1 MNLVVTR
8 CHCVCN
14 SLNLSCGCYCGGSF
28 RFDVDGPIANGG
40 DDVGACIYLSR
51 FPPRTI
57 GLNYDG
63 LKKGSVMIFFLP
75 GLLLSYYWSMRIG
88 FATRE
93 KQPMA
98 NPTVKLLFLHSGC
111 CFELVRTPPWWPR
124 HQQLHPGSW
133 SAEAP
138 QIWLTESWMHA
149 TMRNWAWFM
158 GRGRMESY
166 IYIIYLYFDR
176 WLGYV
181 VLCV

>member
-1 MNLVVTR
+1 MVVHSGSTWMDPSPMVATMWGLVFILV
-8 CHCVCN
+8 
-14 SLNLSCGCYCGGSF
+14 GSPHG
-28 RFDVDGPIANGG
+28 RSGWIMMA
-40 DDVGACIYLSR
+40 S
-51 FPPRTI
+51 
-57 GLNYDG
+57 
-63 LKKGSVMIFFLP
+63 KKVRSWSFFLP
-75 GLLLSYYWSMRIG
+75 CLLLSYYWSMRIG

-111 CFELVRTPPWWPR
+111 CFEVVRTPPWQWPR

-138 QIWLTESWMHA
+138 QIWLPESWMHA

-166 IYIIYLYFDR
+166 IYIYLFIYLYYIFIFR
-176 WLGYV
+176 
-181 VLCV
+181 